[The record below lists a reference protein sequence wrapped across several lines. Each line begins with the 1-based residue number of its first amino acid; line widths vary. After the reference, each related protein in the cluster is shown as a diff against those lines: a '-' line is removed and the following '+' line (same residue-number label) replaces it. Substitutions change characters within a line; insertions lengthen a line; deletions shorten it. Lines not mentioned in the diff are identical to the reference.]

1 MNDKTLKIPVTT
13 ERTFITLQKW
23 IDTVAASPER
33 HDLGAWMFQAEQ
45 SACDAREN
53 DDISIEMRGFCTISG
68 NPEVLILDRSV
79 FDWLEIED

>member
-1 MNDKTLKIPVTT
+1 MNYKTIKIPVTT
-13 ERTFITLQKW
+13 ERTFITLQEW
-23 IDTVAASPER
+23 INIVAASPER
-33 HDLGAWMFQAEQ
+33 HDLGAWMSQAEQ

-53 DDISIEMRGFCTISG
+53 DDISIEMRGFSTASG